1 MKKKKKIHFY
11 MLPCGIPMKN
21 AMLKKKK
28 KEEVAVYNVQ
38 IRRKVREDHQ
48 SIAVVKSCVVG

>member
-1 MKKKKKIHFY
+1 MKKKKKIRFY

-28 KEEVAVYNVQ
+28 KKKSLCIMY
-38 IRRKVREDHQ
+38 RF
-48 SIAVVKSCVVG
+48 VVKFVKIIRVLL